1 MDEVDWSSL
10 HKVLSD
16 PTRRSILELL
26 AEKEA
31 LGYTE
36 MMTLL
41 GVTNTG
47 RLNYHLKVL
56 GDLLSKDETG
66 MYRLSERGRLAANLL
81 TTFPERVIPDKRPLS
96 ALKVVVCV
104 LLILVGASLIVSGVL
119 ALATFPVTVGTS
131 SQVSSLLDIPVPQNT
146 TVSLGSYAVA
156 ANESPN
162 VAWSATSAIHIY
174 VLDSTQYDD
183 LLLQYSATGAQP
195 LASVENFT
203 GAPGSWVSQ
212 FYLQSGN
219 VTLSL
224 SPGQYYLFAGS
235 SAGQALLDSF
245 QITQTQQPQSTSPS
259 TSPVAYLLASIPMA
273 FGAVLVV
280 LALSIIS
287 RRVWR

>member
-16 PTRRSILELL
+16 PTRRSILEVL

-36 MMTLL
+36 MMTIL

-56 GDLLSKDETG
+56 GDLLSKDESG
-66 MYRLSERGRLAANLL
+66 MYHLSERGRLAANLL
-81 TTFPERVIPDKRPLS
+81 TTFPERVMPDRKPLS
-96 ALKVVVCV
+96 ALKIAVCV
-104 LLILVGASLIVSGVL
+104 LLILVGTLLIVSGAF
-119 ALATFPVTVGTS
+119 ALTTFPVSIGTS
-131 SQVSSLLDIPVPQNT
+131 SQVSVSNLLVPQNA
-146 TVSLGSYAVA
+146 TVLLGSYSVP

-174 VLDSTQYDD
+174 VLNSTQYGD
-183 LLLQYSATGAQP
+183 LLLMYSTTSAQP
-195 LASVENFT
+195 IASVENFT
-203 GAPGSWVSQ
+203 GAPSFWVSQ
-212 FYLQSGN
+212 FYLESGN

-224 SPGQYYLFAGS
+224 SPGQYYFFAGS
-235 SAGQALLDSF
+235 SSGQTLLDSF
-245 QITQTQQPQSTSPS
+245 QVTQVQQPESASSPIS
-259 TSPVAYLLASIPMA
+259 PLTYLLISIPVAL
-273 FGAVLVV
+273 GAVLVV

-287 RRVWR
+287 RRLWR